1 MLAGDTRHARRV
13 AVVGEMLE
21 LGNASSDLHRAAGE
35 EAARSDVSE
44 LVAIGG
50 ANAQALADAA
60 VGAGMSAARVHY
72 VGNSQD
78 AADLVVTLV
87 RSGDVVLVK
96 GSRGIRTEVVV
107 DRLKAE
113 FA

>member
-1 MLAGDTRHARRV
+1 
-13 AVVGEMLE
+13 MLE
-21 LGNASSDLHRAAGE
+21 LGAASGELHRAAGE
-35 EAARSDVSE
+35 EAARADVSE
-44 LVAIGG
+44 LVAVGG
-50 ANAQALADAA
+50 ANARAVADGALK
-60 VGAGMSAARVHY
+60 AGMPA
-72 VGNSQD
+72 SQR
-78 AADLVVTLV
+78 ALRREQHRRPPISPRRSC